1 MSILLLDDNT
11 DLAAFMEAT
20 EGAYKVKAP
29 SAWEPDLVEDL
40 LGGAEESGAHL
51 PWGQTHGRFR
61 VRHSEL
67 TVWGGYNG
75 SGKSLATS
83 QVALALADQGE
94 PACIASFEMKPR
106 RTLGRMVRQA
116 CLKEE
121 PSRPELMR
129 FLDWAEGKIWL
140 YDQLGRCDAKT
151 LLAVMRYAAEVRGV
165 KHFIV
170 DSLMKVVRGDED
182 YDSQKDTVDALTS
195 IARDTQMHVHLV
207 AHMRKPGQYGGGRAG
222 KYDLKGSSAISDLAD
237 NVIILERNLDS
248 QGNVPAGEPEAW
260 LKVAKQRNGA
270 WEGSIPLW
278 RMGNTLAYADNSR
291 GVAPNFGRPSLE
303 NL

>member
-11 DLAAFMEAT
+11 DLEAYMEAT
-20 EGAYKVKAP
+20 EGAYKVRAP
-29 SAWEPDLVEDL
+29 SAWEPELVEDL
-40 LGGAEESGAHL
+40 LDGAEESGAHL
-51 PWGQTHGRFR
+51 PWEQTQGRFR

-75 SGKSLATS
+75 AGKSLVTS

-121 PSRPELMR
+121 PSRQELTR

-182 YDSQKDTVDALTS
+182 YDSQKDTVDALTA
-195 IARDTQMHVHLV
+195 IARDTQMHVHLI
-207 AHMRKPGQYGGGRAG
+207 AHMRKPGQYSGRAG

-237 NVIILERNLDS
+237 NVVILERNLDD
-248 QGNVPAGEPEAW
+248 QGNAKPGEPEAW

-270 WEGSIPLW
+270 WEGSVPLW
-278 RMGNTLAYADNSR
+278 RLGNTLAFSDNSKQL
-291 GVAPNFGRPSLE
+291 APEHGYVVN
-303 NL
+303 